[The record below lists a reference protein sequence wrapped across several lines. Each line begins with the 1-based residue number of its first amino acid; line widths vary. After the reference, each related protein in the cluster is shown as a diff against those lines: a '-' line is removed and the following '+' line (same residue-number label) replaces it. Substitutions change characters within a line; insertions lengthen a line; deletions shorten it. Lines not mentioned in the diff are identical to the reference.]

1 MNVKKCMF
9 FAFAALAASALSA
22 EIKLPRVF
30 SDDMMFQRQK
40 PVKVWGLSDP
50 GADVRVE
57 FGGKSASAK
66 AGGDGK
72 WSLFLGAMEASSE
85 PRDMKVYENG
95 KLSKTVKGALVG
107 EVWIL
112 GGQSNMEMEYSWR
125 NLKPDGNP
133 LIRYFSNPH
142 PNLSET
148 PLFDTSEASG
158 WRRAEGD
165 NPRKFSMVGYGFAR
179 RLARD
184 LGVPVGLVYTAR
196 GGSWMETW
204 IPFGDMDGSEY
215 LKSRRE
221 EYSKEMPAWKSGGYE
236 KAAKAHKEKMARHKA
251 AVEKAKKEKRRP
263 PSMPWSET
271 VAPVPETPFFALGTP
286 AIHWN
291 GKVAPLAG
299 YSARGFLWYQGES
312 NAGDSEALF
321 AEQFGVLLDSWRRAW
336 GDSSMPWI
344 SVELASY
351 AHGKDWGR
359 VRAAQRA
366 AAASSPNSYICSA
379 ADTGEK
385 SDIHPA
391 DKDPISERLER
402 IAMRRVYG
410 AGGVMDKSPEFSG
423 AEFKKGGAL
432 VKFDSFGGKLE
443 GRGEP
448 RGFELKIGGKWVEG
462 GPELKD
468 GSSVWVASPDGAA
481 EPEGV
486 RYLWKSWAKPDA
498 WLYTSDGLPAF
509 GFCKE

>member
-40 PVKVWGLSDP
+40 PVKVWGMSDP

-72 WSLFLGAMEASSE
+72 WSLFLGAMEASFE

-95 KLSKTVKGALVG
+95 KLSKTVKSALVG

-221 EYSKEMPAWKSGGYE
+221 EYSKEMPAWKGGGYE

-271 VAPVPETPFFALGTP
+271 RARATP
-286 AIHWN
+286 AIPRRCLPSSSEYCWIR
-291 GKVAPLAG
+291 GAGRGGTAPC
-299 YSARGFLWYQGES
+299 RGF
-312 NAGDSEALF
+312 
-321 AEQFGVLLDSWRRAW
+321 
-336 GDSSMPWI
+336 PW
-344 SVELASY
+344 
-351 AHGKDWGR
+351 
-359 VRAAQRA
+359 
-366 AAASSPNSYICSA
+366 NSHHTRTA
-379 ADTGEK
+379 
-385 SDIHPA
+385 
-391 DKDPISERLER
+391 R
-402 IAMRRVYG
+402 IG
-410 AGGVMDKSPEFSG
+410 AGFARRRGRRRPPPRTPIYAPPPTPGKRATFTPPTRIPFQSG
-423 AEFKKGGAL
+423 LSA
-432 VKFDSFGGKLE
+432 
-443 GRGEP
+443 
-448 RGFELKIGGKWVEG
+448 
-462 GPELKD
+462 
-468 GSSVWVASPDGAA
+468 
-481 EPEGV
+481 
-486 RYLWKSWAKPDA
+486 
-498 WLYTSDGLPAF
+498 
-509 GFCKE
+509 